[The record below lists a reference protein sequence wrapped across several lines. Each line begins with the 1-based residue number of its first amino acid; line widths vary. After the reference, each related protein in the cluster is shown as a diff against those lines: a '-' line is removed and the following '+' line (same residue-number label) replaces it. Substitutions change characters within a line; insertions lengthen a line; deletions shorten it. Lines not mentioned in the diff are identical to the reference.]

1 MVALTALMPYAQQ
14 LAGHNVVAL
23 TALMPYAQQLAGRN
37 GSVFRK
43 VSSSGC
49 TVE

>member
-1 MVALTALMPYAQQ
+1 MVALTALMPYAEQ
-14 LAGHNVVAL
+14 LAGH
-23 TALMPYAQQLAGRN
+23 N

-49 TVE
+49 TVG